1 MLRVVFFSATSI
13 VEKRQIDDEN
23 HMNVQFGS
31 KKKKSK
37 LCKKAFLFFFLGKKM
52 ISRLCNP

>member
-37 LCKKAFLFFFLGKKM
+37 LCKKAFLFFFGKK
-52 ISRLCNP
+52 NDF